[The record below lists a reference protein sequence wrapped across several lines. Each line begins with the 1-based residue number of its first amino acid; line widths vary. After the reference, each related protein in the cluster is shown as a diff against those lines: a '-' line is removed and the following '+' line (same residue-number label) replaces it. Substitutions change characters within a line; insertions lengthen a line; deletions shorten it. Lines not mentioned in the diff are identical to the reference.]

1 MNRPSLSGKVR
12 VATGPLFCAASLV
25 AALSAPAVL
34 HAQTPAEDRAVA
46 EQLKG
51 NDYKRGETPTG
62 HDYGIIKK
70 GDPKKSDAG
79 KKKPDHP
86 HEKHEM
92 KHGATPDTHPG
103 TGSTIDRDKRES
115 HEGSGPDPFGRY

>member
-1 MNRPSLSGKVR
+1 MNCPSLSGKVR
-12 VATGPLFCAASLV
+12 IAAGLAISAGGLI

-34 HAQTPAEDRAVA
+34 HAQTSAEDRAIA
-46 EQLKG
+46 EKLKG
-51 NDYKRGETPTG
+51 DDYKRGETPTG

-70 GDPKKSDAG
+70 GDPQKSDAL
-79 KKKPDHP
+79 KKKPGHP
-86 HEKHEM
+86 HEKHDM
-92 KHGATPDTHPG
+92 NHGTKPETHPG